1 MYDILH
7 STSKTKKLKI
17 KYPIPNQLNFKIV
30 SDKKGQEFDRKKC
43 LMSIILETIYMKK
56 VYKTVE
62 ENQVN
67 SIKQLKKILEEINL
81 KQFLFFRKIS
91 EFLEDAFE
99 KLPQDTGEVNTTLA
113 RLMQILTLFIDC

>member
-1 MYDILH
+1 
-7 STSKTKKLKI
+7 
-17 KYPIPNQLNFKIV
+17 
-30 SDKKGQEFDRKKC
+30 
-43 LMSIILETIYMKK
+43 MKK

-91 EFLEDAFE
+91 EFLEDAF
-99 KLPQDTGEVNTTLA
+99 
-113 RLMQILTLFIDC
+113 